1 MGHTVIFSLECRG
14 IIRKIFYFWIDL
26 INIAEYNSDYKK
38 MLGIFMKTITDE
50 YLLFLYKTKSLDNSS
65 KKIIPSQ
72 FVSKTYLL
80 AL

>member
-1 MGHTVIFSLECRG
+1 MFSLECRG